1 MSGSI
6 FNLLNNG
13 RQSNQNN
20 SSGNSFLNFVN
31 QIRQNGISPEQTVRQ
46 LINSG
51 RMTQEQ
57 FNQLGAMANQI
68 LGNSRQN

>member
-20 SSGNSFLNFVN
+20 SGDNSFLNFVN

-57 FNQLGAMANQI
+57 FNQLSAMANQI